1 MGRTTKHDTNIL
13 TCTKQAAPV
22 TYHHRST
29 YHISAVLSTL
39 YPSQH
44 TRSRPTPAPRSHH
57 QRHTRHWQ
65 IRTLGPFFPAGPPT
79 VPGRH
84 RPAFL
89 AGGGESR
96 LRAPDRAAG
105 WRVQYQLTVRRIGPA
120 RDDRALPGGA
130 GGRGGS
136 RGRLVTAA
144 AAAVR
149 AAGVVGSS
157 VSGTAAATAAAATA
171 TTATAASQLTPPSGR
186 PRSARSQSSARSQCT
201 VGTEGRDGRRVEV
214 HAPVQSR
221 NVRVW
226 GAMGAAQGRCTKC
239 GWR

>member
-1 MGRTTKHDTNIL
+1 MYPPCTLHHIHPSTRVHSQPRHRVHTISGTRDTGR
-13 TCTKQAAPV
+13 
-22 TYHHRST
+22 
-29 YHISAVLSTL
+29 SALWDHFSRPANRPE
-39 YPSQH
+39 PSQ
-44 TRSRPTPAPRSHH
+44 
-57 QRHTRHWQ
+57 
-65 IRTLGPFFPAGPPT
+65 T

-105 WRVQYQLTVRRIGPA
+105 RRVQYQLTVRRTGPA
-120 RDDRALPGGA
+120 RDDRVLPGGA

-144 AAAVR
+144 AAVR

-157 VSGTAAATAAAATA
+157 VSGTATAATATAAATAAGP
-171 TTATAASQLTPPSGR
+171 QLTPPSGR

-201 VGTEGRDGRRVEV
+201 VGTQGKDRRRVEV